1 MVAGRRHDVKCQR
14 KMVRRSEGP
23 IPKMVTTLKDLIQ
36 ADGRTLGE
44 LARASG
50 LAGGQ
55 LSRFMRGERDIQF
68 DAAARL
74 IDVLGAKITP
84 PESAAPAKAKP
95 AKPKKRK
102 K

>member
-1 MVAGRRHDVKCQR
+1 MARRT
-14 KMVRRSEGP
+14 EGP
-23 IPKMVTTLKDLIQ
+23 IPKMVTTLKDIIE
-36 ADGRTLGE
+36 ADGRSLND
-44 LARASG
+44 LAKASG

-74 IDVLGAKITP
+74 IDVLGAKIVP
-84 PESAAPAKAKP
+84 PDAAPPKAAKP
-95 AKPKKRK
+95 GRKPRK